1 MKAVLFAS
9 SPASDI
15 RADLAFVN
23 KFDATVAP
31 GVSDDS
37 ASGYQVGS
45 QWVIPTL
52 KQVWQCV
59 DATAG
64 AADWIVVSS
73 NEQTPG
79 QVAAPAASTPTG
91 DGGDASLT
99 GGAGGATS
107 GAGGDATLQG
117 GAATAGNSNGGD
129 ALVIPGAKSGTG
141 KDGVSRIAGTIL
153 KAQGAPAAITAAAV
167 LTAAQVIGGLLT
179 GNLGGAAPGNYQLP
193 ASADLDTAMPTAPDG
208 YAFDFSLINIS
219 TVAAEDITITT
230 NTGWTALVGSMVV
243 ASNAA
248 ATDKSSATF
257 RARKAGAGDWSLY
270 RLN

>member
-1 MKAVLFAS
+1 MKTTLFS
-9 SPASDI
+9 STIGDI

-23 KFDATVAP
+23 NFAATVAP
-31 GVSDDS
+31 GVGDDS
-37 ASGYQVGS
+37 ADGYQVGS
-45 QWVIPTL
+45 IWVIPTT
-52 KQVWQCV
+52 KIIYQCV
-59 DATAG
+59 DATEG
-64 AADWIVVSS
+64 AADWVVVSS
-73 NEQTPG
+73 NEQSPG

-129 ALVIPGAKSGTG
+129 ALVLPGAKSGTG
-141 KDGVSRIAGTIL
+141 ADGVSRIGGTIL
-153 KAQGAPAAITAAAV
+153 KAQGAPAAITAAAT
-167 LTAAQVIGGLLT
+167 LTAANLLAGIIT
-179 GNLGGAAPGNYQLP
+179 ANLGGGASGNYQLP
-193 ASADLDTAMPTAPDG
+193 ASADLDTAMPTAPAG
-208 YAFDFSLINIS
+208 FAFDFSLINIS
-219 TVAAEDITITT
+219 TVAAEDVTVTT

-257 RARKAGAGDWSLY
+257 RAQKTGAGAWTLY